1 MATIDPNIA
10 LQASQTPNL
19 IQTLAGATQL
29 RGQIQQQ
36 QANMAASQAYKAA
49 TNPQTGEIDYNALTA
64 ALSQGPAAYNLPQIQ
79 AQINEARNSQ
89 LTYDKNKLELA
100 GKRLDYLS
108 GGFGGLL
115 ASGNITPGSIMA
127 IATQGIKQ
135 GLFTPEDA
143 VNFTRDMPQDPS
155 GLANWARQKYVG
167 FSQDTDRLKTLLPQ
181 TQTVNNGAGTTILA
195 IDPLTGQPKG
205 SSTFIP
211 SAPSPEFQQS
221 LKQVYNPQT
230 GALEYQTQQQ
240 VAAQAGVGQP
250 YGTAQDQAPS
260 GLGTGRLSGQAPV
273 GAAQA
278 APAIGAQTAAETVAK
293 GAADASLALQSQ
305 ADAAPQ
311 AIYQLQNMRAALQN
325 FTPGPTSDWAGQA
338 KALALQVSPELAKKW
353 GLVDPQSVASQ
364 EEFKKFATQFAQ
376 GLSGSLGP
384 GSDAKLVSAVAAS
397 PNASYSKLGNEQIID
412 VIQATQRGLIAKN
425 IAWQNAQANGAQPQ
439 DFNKFSTDFNR
450 QIDPRVFAAQDM
462 SKDQI
467 DKMMGSLSPQD
478 QKTFKK
484 SFNMAVY
491 NGLIQ

>member
-1 MATIDPNIA
+1 MPIDPNIA
-10 LQASQTPNL
+10 LQASQQPNL
-19 IQTLAGATQL
+19 LQTLAGATQL

-36 QANMAASQAYKAA
+36 QANQAASAAYKNA
-49 TNPQTGEIDYNALTA
+49 TDPTTGQVDYNALTA

-115 ASGNITPGSIMA
+115 ASGNITPGSIMG

-135 GLFTPEDA
+135 GLFTAEDA
-143 VNFTRDMPQDPS
+143 VNFTQDMPTDPS
-155 GLANWARQKYVG
+155 QLANWAKQKFVG
-167 FSQDTDRLKTLLPQ
+167 FSQDTDRLKTILPQ
-181 TQTVNNGAGTTILA
+181 TQTVNNGAGNTILS
-195 IDPLTGQPKG
+195 IDPLTGQPRG

-211 SAPSPEFQQS
+211 NAPSPEFQQS
-221 LKQVYNPQT
+221 LKQVYNPAT
-230 GALEYQTQQQ
+230 GAMEYATQQQ

-250 YGTAQDQAPS
+250 MGAAPGQTPG
-260 GLGTGRLSGQAPV
+260 GLGNGRIQPQQ

-293 GAADASLALQSQ
+293 GAADNVLALQSQ

-311 AIYQLQNMRAALQN
+311 AIYQLQNMKAAIKD
-325 FTPGPTSDWAGQA
+325 FAPGPTADWSGQA
-338 KALALQVSPELAKKW
+338 KALALQVSPDLVKKF

-364 EEFKKFATQFAQ
+364 EEFKKFSTQLAQ
-376 GLSGSLGP
+376 GLSATLGSGT
-384 GSDAKLVSAVAAS
+384 DAKLASAVAAN
-397 PNASYSKLGNEQIID
+397 PNTGLSKLGNEQIID
-412 VIQATQRGLIAKN
+412 VLIASQRGLQAKN
-425 IAWQNAQANGAQPQ
+425 LAFQNSGLPPQ
-439 DFNKFSTDFNR
+439 DYNKFSTDFNK

-462 SKDQI
+462 DR
-467 DKMMGSLSPQD
+467 DHMAKMLQSLSPRD
-478 QKTFKK
+478 QEAFKK
-484 SFNMAVY
+484 SYNLARY